1 MNFKRI
7 LSAATAVCLSITMLA
22 GCGSS
27 GGGTETSAETSA
39 ENGSAKVVNI
49 AIQPS
54 AAFIPLYIA
63 REKGWIEEELK
74 DQGIT
79 VNWNDFESGPP
90 MNESL
95 AAGSSD
101 IGVMGDVPTVS
112 AIAAGQNNE
121 VIALAGDGPNSCA
134 FLVKADSD
142 MSSAADLKGKKVG
155 TVVGSTAHNLAD
167 KLLKTNDLDINTD
180 VELVNIAMGDAVA
193 VLSNDEVDAVI
204 VWEPNITRLVESG
217 TAKIIGEGSECGFL
231 GLNPIVAR
239 AEFAQNNPEII
250 KVIIEQYAR
259 GAEAMAD
266 LDDETTAKIA
276 EILSIEV
283 DQVAKVAEKYDYD
296 VTISEEDV
304 ASLQDTI
311 TFLVKIGVLTEE
323 YEIDDYV
330 KTNYV
335 ESAEL
340 SK

>member
-7 LSAATAVCLSITMLA
+7 LSAVTAVCLSITMLA

-27 GGGTETSAETSA
+27 GGGTETSAET
-39 ENGSAKVVNI
+39 GSAKVVNI

-95 AAGSSD
+95 AAASSD
-101 IGVMGDVPTVS
+101 IGLMGDVPTVS

-134 FLVKADSD
+134 LLVKADSE
-142 MSSAADLKGKKVG
+142 MRSAADLKGKKVG

-167 KLLKTNDLDINTD
+167 KFLKTNDLDINTD
-180 VELVNIAMGDAVA
+180 VELVNIAMGDAAA

-217 TAKIIGEGSECGFL
+217 TAKIIGEGSECSFL

-239 AEFAQNNPEII
+239 AEFAQNNPEVI

-276 EILSIEV
+276 EILSVEV

-323 YEIDDYV
+323 YKIDDYV